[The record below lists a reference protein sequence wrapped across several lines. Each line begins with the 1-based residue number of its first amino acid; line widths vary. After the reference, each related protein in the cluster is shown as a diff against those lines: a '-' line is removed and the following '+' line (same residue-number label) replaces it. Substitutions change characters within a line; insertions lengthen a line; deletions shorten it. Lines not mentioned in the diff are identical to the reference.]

1 MLGMGTGTATQRK
14 RKPDYDIGQHVSFSV
29 YFGYGCTEMFGE
41 IAEHIGPR
49 EYIAQCSNGARFIV
63 RVGKDMSLS
72 SGGPN

>member
-1 MLGMGTGTATQRK
+1 MLGVGTGTQKK
-14 RKPDYDIGQHVSFSV
+14 RKPDYDVGQHVTFTV
-29 YFGYGCTEMFGE
+29 FFGHGSTELFGE

-72 SGGPN
+72 SGGAN